1 MEKVGRKPNL
11 SALALV
17 SFVGSFI
24 IARAFTTLSPKTV
37 IVTGGIHIHHFW
49 YGLIML
55 AVGGWLGI
63 SYNDERIDRLAAI
76 LFGAGGGI
84 IGDEAGLLLTLGDYW
99 TLLTYTVIITFLA
112 IVSITILLIRYSNT
126 IRTEFSHFA
135 RSNASLYFGVFL
147 AAVSAAI
154 LLETDDLVM
163 DAISVVLTAVAFAV
177 ILAYFVQRVTRRRR
191 RTEKAHAGKA
201 KA

>member
-1 MEKVGRKPNL
+1 VGRKPNL

-17 SFVGSFI
+17 SFAGSFI

-37 IVTGGIHIHHFW
+37 IATGGIHIHHFW

-147 AAVSAAI
+147 ATVSAAI

>member
-1 MEKVGRKPNL
+1 
-11 SALALV
+11 
-17 SFVGSFI
+17 
-24 IARAFTTLSPKTV
+24 
-37 IVTGGIHIHHFW
+37 
-49 YGLIML
+49 ML

-99 TLLTYTVIITFLA
+99 TSLTYTVIITFLA

-154 LLETDDLVM
+154 LLETDDIVM

-191 RTEKAHAGKA
+191 KTEKAHAGKA